1 MSRLIADAR
10 GLTFDLPQD
19 QIGASMGM
27 RAVRGGAKQGAGTS
41 LDPVSGLLEDE
52 LYQQEGLT
60 DEYYKSVGALQRFVN
75 EMSSAGYDVTKPD
88 LTNPQ
93 SVQYYRMY
101 QEAMA
106 DLHNKKNMLSRG
118 KTLEDMAI
126 KDSNIKMQR
135 NEGETPTFSNTGAND
150 ITQQIWTSMN
160 TANNE
165 EELQQAVDM
174 RDALIEMYMEELLV
188 SKDPQEREE
197 VRAQINILQ
206 GMNKGV
212 GITPYQEASLAQNED
227 QFRRRMAVDKKS
239 SSGATPKRLARFE
252 TIQNSLLSR
261 DLSQLAA
268 ATGIEGASIVDL
280 PSGTYVQF
288 EDPRGGVKKVKI
300 DPNNPSLAFKTI
312 NGMINKSWD
321 GSQLDSDDLFETIR
335 EVGYDPEEVMRAIV
349 SQMDVA
355 DDITPGAVEGLTKV
369 FEASGGNL
377 DVLEQLSSVV
387 RNANGLMSPSG
398 LTERA
403 FKSGGV
409 SIVNSISPN
418 RNYFSTNSL
427 KVNITDP
434 LDNKNNKTI
443 ELYPD
448 KPEDVK
454 LIKEL
459 IKNNIDEI
467 PREIL
472 EELFGTKSALQPGND
487 DRF

>member
-19 QIGASMGM
+19 QIGASMGLG
-27 RAVRGGAKQGAGTS
+27 AVRGGATQGSGKS
-41 LDPVSGLLEDE
+41 LDPMSGLLEDE

-106 DLHNKKNMLSRG
+106 DLHNKKNMLARG

-135 NEGETPTFSNTGAND
+135 NEGAEPTFSNIGAND
-150 ITQQIWTSMN
+150 ITKQIWTSMN

-174 RDALIEMYMEELLV
+174 RDALIDMYMEELLV

-212 GITPYQEASLAQNED
+212 GITPYQQANLAQNED
-227 QFRRRMAVDKKS
+227 QFRRRMAAERKT
-239 SSGATPKRLARFE
+239 SGVNPKRLARFE
-252 TIQNSLLSR
+252 TIQNALLSK
-261 DLSQLAA
+261 DLTQLAA
-268 ATGIEGASIVDL
+268 ATGLEGAQIVDL
-280 PSGTYVQF
+280 PSGTYIQF
-288 EDPRGGVKKVKI
+288 EDSRGGVKRVPI
-300 DPNNPSLAFKTI
+300 NPNNPSLAFKTV

-321 GSQLDSDDLFETIR
+321 GSQLDSDDLFEAIR
-335 EVGYDPEEVMRAIV
+335 EVGYDPDQAMRAIV
-349 SQMDVA
+349 GQMDLVE
-355 DDITPGAVEGLTKV
+355 DLTEPAVEGLAGAFAT
-369 FEASGGNL
+369 SGG
-377 DVLEQLSSVV
+377 DIQSLESFSSIL
-387 RNANGLMSPSG
+387 RNANGLISPSG
-398 LTERA
+398 VTEKA
-403 FKSGGV
+403 FKGGGYSMV
-409 SIVNSISPN
+409 TEITPSRNWFSPNSIKLTVVDPN
-418 RNYFSTNSL
+418 DTKKS
-427 KVNITDP
+427 KPV
-434 LDNKNNKTI
+434 
-443 ELYPD
+443 ELFPSN
-448 KPEDVK
+448 PEDVK
-454 LIKEL
+454 LLKEL
-459 IKNNIDEI
+459 VRENIDEL

-472 EELFGTKSALQPGND
+472 QEMFGTKSAVSPMND

>member
-19 QIGASMGM
+19 QIGASMGLG
-27 RAVRGGAKQGAGTS
+27 AVRGGATQGSGKS
-41 LDPVSGLLEDE
+41 LDPMSGLLEDE

-106 DLHNKKNMLSRG
+106 DLHNKKNMLARG

-135 NEGETPTFSNTGAND
+135 NEGAEPTFSNTGAND
-150 ITQQIWTSMN
+150 ITKQIWTSMN

-174 RDALIEMYMEELLV
+174 RDALIDMYMEELLV

-212 GITPYQEASLAQNED
+212 GMTPYQQANLAQNED
-227 QFRRRMAVDKKS
+227 QFRRRMAAERKT
-239 SSGATPKRLARFE
+239 SGANPKRLARFE
-252 TIQNSLLSR
+252 TIQNALLSK
-261 DLSQLAA
+261 DLTQLAA
-268 ATGIEGASIVDL
+268 ATGLDGAQIVDL
-280 PSGTYVQF
+280 PSGTYIQF
-288 EDPRGGVKKVKI
+288 EDSRGDVKRVPI
-300 DPNNPSLAFKTI
+300 NPNNPSLAFKTV

-321 GSQLDSDDLFETIR
+321 GSQLDSDDLFEAIR
-335 EVGYDPEEVMRAIV
+335 EVGYDPDQAMSAIL
-349 SQMDVA
+349 SQMDLA
-355 DDITPGAVEGLTKV
+355 EDITTGAIEGLTKV

-377 DVLEQLSSVV
+377 DVLEQLSSVI
-387 RNANGLMSPSG
+387 RNANGVMSPSG

-403 FKSGGV
+403 FKGGGV
-409 SIVNSISPN
+409 SIVNSIKPN
-418 RNYFSTNSL
+418 RNFFSTNSL

-434 LDNKNNKTI
+434 LDNKKDKPI

-454 LIKEL
+454 LIREL
-459 IKNNIDEI
+459 IKSNIDEI

-472 EELFGTKSALQPGND
+472 EELFGTKSAVQPGND